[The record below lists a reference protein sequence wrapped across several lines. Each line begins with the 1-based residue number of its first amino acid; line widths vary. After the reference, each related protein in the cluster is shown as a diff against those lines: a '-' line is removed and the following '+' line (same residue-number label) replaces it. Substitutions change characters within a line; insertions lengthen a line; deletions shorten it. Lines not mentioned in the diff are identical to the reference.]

1 MDAGLLPALSLGFL
15 FGLQHATDAD
25 HVVAVATIVSRTRRF
40 DAGALIG
47 AFWGIGHT
55 ATIATVGMAIIVFNV
70 TVTPAIGLT
79 MELAVA
85 LMLMGLGIFRVVRA
99 VRERSEAPHPAS
111 RATRGLRGVLETV
124 GRAQAARSLG
134 IGLVHGLAGSAA
146 VALLV
151 LSTVRSPYAALA
163 YLALFGPGTIVG
175 MTAITALLSLPFTA
189 PRAAPM
195 ASCSRSPT
203 ITTRDGSSR
212 SWARTCAIRSPL
224 SVRRPSSSLPWTRSK
239 SPAREKCSM
248 MRTAKI
254 SGLAVTTK
262 VR

>member
-15 FGLQHATDAD
+15 FGLQHATDSD

-55 ATIATVGMAIIVFNV
+55 ATIAAVGMAIIVFNV
-70 TVTPAIGLT
+70 AITPSMGLT

-99 VRERSEAPHPAS
+99 VRGRGEAPHPAPS
-111 RATRGLRGVLETV
+111 ARHGLRGLLDTV
-124 GRAQAARSLG
+124 GRAQAVRSVG
-134 IGLVHGLAGSAA
+134 VGLLHGLAGSAA

-163 YLALFGPGTIVG
+163 YLALIGLGTIVG
-175 MTAITALLSLPFTA
+175 MTAITALLALPFTA
-189 PRAAPM
+189 PLPAFNRVLALG
-195 ASCSRSPT
+195 T
-203 ITTRDGSSR
+203 GV
-212 SWARTCAIRSPL
+212 L
-224 SVRRPSSSLPWTRSK
+224 S
-239 SPAREKCSM
+239 
-248 MRTAKI
+248 
-254 SGLAVTTK
+254 
-262 VR
+262 